1 VGVELGVGLG
11 RFELPTV
18 RSPAGGYEPDALTEL
33 LAIHALSYRPSLSG
47 KRAGFKQFYGKLIRV

>member
-1 VGVELGVGLG
+1 VGLG

-33 LAIHALSYRPSLSG
+33 LAIHALSYRPSLSQG
-47 KRAGFKQFYGKLIRV
+47 SVLVLSSIIEN